1 MFLWL
6 IGEIVYAISKFFDE
20 LKVKVTK
27 YIEENDKKDGNK
39 PPAVDGNKKEW
50 SLKFESNPY
59 RSKIVYISINLLFT
73 YFILSINIFKDR
85 LMRILLF

>member
-27 YIEENDKKDGNK
+27 YIEENDKKDGK
-39 PPAVDGNKKEW
+39 KSPAVDDNKKE
-50 SLKFESNPY
+50 
-59 RSKIVYISINLLFT
+59 
-73 YFILSINIFKDR
+73 
-85 LMRILLF
+85 